1 MKLRFQF
8 AAPLALIALSLIP
21 PPVLSRAFSQAG
33 AAATPAFDVASI
45 KRSDPGNTRDNGGI
59 RNSFAPGGRFSAK
72 NVGLKDL
79 ISIAY
84 RLPYWRIEGG
94 PSWIDPDMMVTVD
107 RFNVEAKSEKETD
120 TDRLRVMLQTLLRDR
135 FKLAVHQAMRPDQKI
150 YHLVIAKSGVKIP
163 EVKVDRYTGDIGQS
177 GGGRLSVEQMSM
189 PDLARW
195 LGGQVETT
203 VIDKTNLKGI
213 YKFDLVYTP
222 ENFRIGGRTA
232 VEQAKVRGEAAIDP
246 NGPSLFTA
254 IQEQLGLR
262 LEATKGPI
270 EILVIDRA
278 ERPSDN

>member
-1 MKLRFQF
+1 MKNLIRF
-8 AAPLALIALSLIP
+8 AAPLGLIALSLTTP
-21 PPVLSRAFSQAG
+21 PLLSRALGQSG

-59 RNSFAPGGRFSAK
+59 RNNFAAGGRFSAK

-79 ISIAY
+79 IVVAY

-94 PSWIDPDMMVTVD
+94 PSWVDPDMMVTVD

-120 TDRLRVMLQTLLRDR
+120 TDKLRLMLQTLLRDR
-135 FKLAVHQAMRPDQKI
+135 FKLVVHSATKPDQKI
-150 YHLVIAKSGVKIP
+150 YHLVTAKSGAKMP
-163 EVKVDRYTGDIGQS
+163 EVKVDKYTGDIGRS

-195 LGGQVETT
+195 LAGQVETS
-203 VIDKTNLKGI
+203 VVDKTGLKGI
-213 YKFDLVYTP
+213 YKFNLVYTP
-222 ENFRIGGRTA
+222 ENFRNTA
-232 VEQAKVRGEAAIDP
+232 VTNADRPVRGEPGIDP

-270 EILVIDRA
+270 EILVIDQA